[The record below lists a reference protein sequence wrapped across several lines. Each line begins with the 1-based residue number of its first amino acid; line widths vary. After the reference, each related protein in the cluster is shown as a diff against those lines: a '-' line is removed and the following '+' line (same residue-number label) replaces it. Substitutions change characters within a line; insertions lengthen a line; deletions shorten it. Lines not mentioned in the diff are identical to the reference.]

1 MRTIDPQRLKEV
13 SNKVITGTVDAVKSH
28 PGITAMIG
36 LGISWF
42 IVDGMLKQKTLT
54 GQLQEETFPQMK
66 ESIEEAVGASV
77 DGISGKQQKALE
89 GVSNI
94 VDENP
99 LMVGLLGVSAGLI
112 LGVLSSG
119 MLTGNGFLD
128 ETRRTVR
135 EKTRQILNET
145 KERAGYVIDAARNAA
160 REEAERQELLP
171 H

>member
-1 MRTIDPQRLKEV
+1 M
-13 SNKVITGTVDAVKSH
+13 KSH

-42 IVDGMLKQKTLT
+42 IVDGMLKQKTFT
-54 GQLQEETFPQMK
+54 RQLQEETFPQMK

-128 ETRRTVR
+128 KR
-135 EKTRQILNET
+135 
-145 KERAGYVIDAARNAA
+145 DA
-160 REEAERQELLP
+160 L
-171 H
+171 